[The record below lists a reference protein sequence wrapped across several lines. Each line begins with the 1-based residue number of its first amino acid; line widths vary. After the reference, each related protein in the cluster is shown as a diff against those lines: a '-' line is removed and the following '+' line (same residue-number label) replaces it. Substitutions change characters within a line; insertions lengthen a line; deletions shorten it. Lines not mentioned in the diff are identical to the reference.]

1 MVKAP
6 RLKEKKN
13 PWNMVSFQ
21 AIRALGNITSISIAY
36 RDLILRA
43 SGLDSLIAQFQRN
56 NPAKYS
62 MMRLVARGL
71 SRFCAGKPP
80 TQEALPAFT
89 CLLASNDS
97 EILLDACLELTD
109 HSYGKSLTVQVFIN
123 ARLCGYLVKLLRHSY
138 LSTSHVLP
146 VVTNLLRGASSEQ
159 IR

>member
-21 AIRALGNITSISIAY
+21 VKRSLLKKRLKIFNLTKPMKRRSRRRSKVPKNKAIRALGNITSISIAY

-80 TQEALPAFT
+80 
-89 CLLASNDS
+89 
-97 EILLDACLELTD
+97 
-109 HSYGKSLTVQVFIN
+109 VFDVV
-123 ARLCGYLVKLLRHSY
+123 YVSRHSY